1 MNTLTTARLK
11 LRDWRD
17 DDLPAFAALNADP
30 EVMEFFPNTLTT
42 EDSNAF
48 AGRIRDRIAQH
59 KWGLWAIEV
68 INGPAFIG
76 FVGLSVPKF
85 QAHFTPC
92 TEIGWRL
99 SRAAWGQGYA
109 TEAARAAVDYGFQ
122 ILGLREI
129 LSFTSIGNTKSRHV
143 MEKLG
148 MTTDPADNFDHPL
161 VGGPL
166 RKHVLYRLR
175 ASS

>member
-1 MNTLTTARLK
+1 MNILTTARLK

-48 AGRIRDRIAQH
+48 AGRIRARIAEYN
-59 KWGLWAIEV
+59 WGLWAVEV

-85 QAHFTPC
+85 KAHFTPC

-99 SRAAWGQGYA
+99 ARTAWGYGYA
-109 TEAARAAVDYGFQ
+109 TEAARAALDYGFQ
-122 ILGLREI
+122 ILGLQEI
-129 LSFTSIGNTKSRHV
+129 LSFTSSSNTKSRHV

-148 MTTDPADNFDHPL
+148 MTNDPADNFDHPL

-166 RKHVLYRLR
+166 RKHVLYR
-175 ASS
+175 AHTTA